1 MKNLLVV
8 LGGILSA
15 GFLILTALL
24 PMPTE
29 MSMSVGVLTILAI
42 VVLGFIPGSQSRLAF
57 CLLCTWIVLHYLF
70 WRYASL
76 PLQGDM
82 MSAVFAVALYAAE
95 IYGGMML
102 LTGLF
107 VNAQPLNRKSVPLPK
122 DKAEW
127 PTIDIYIPTYS
138 ENMDVV
144 RPTLLGA
151 LTVDYPK
158 DKFNVY
164 VLDDGAPRAANP
176 NTPAEQAIEL
186 EERANALKALCAQ
199 YGATY
204 LTRPDNSHAK
214 SGNLNSAL
222 KQTKGEYILVLDAD
236 HVPTRDI
243 LVNMAGHL
251 AKHSNLAFV
260 QSPHNF
266 LNDDPFEK
274 NQDIRGRMPA
284 ENDMFY
290 RAVQKGLD
298 FWNTSFFCGS
308 AALLRRKAI
317 ESVGGFSV
325 DSITED
331 ASTSVKMHSKG
342 WHSAYVETP
351 MVMGLQPESYA
362 AFIVQRM
369 RWGMGMAQIM
379 VKQNPMLARGLSFA
393 QRIAY
398 GSVVLFWLFPFA
410 RLVFFL
416 APIPALV
423 FDLTVYPV
431 GKEVFLAFTLP
442 YMFAVMASFYKMFG
456 KYRATFVSEVYETL
470 QAPYLLPG
478 LISAFFNP
486 NKPTFKVTPKG
497 EQYAKVHL
505 SEMHMPLT
513 ICTGVAIAVLGWGVY
528 RLFETGASNLALL
541 FTLAWQLFNVT
552 LLVISLG
559 VLVEQPQLRRRP
571 WVLVNERAE
580 LLLDDGTVQPV
591 VIEDINEY
599 GAAVKGSQLPDHKQF
614 VLRLNGQEGT
624 VVAKLLKFPDPA
636 GRKKAIVMFDADQ
649 ADEQLRLVS
658 YIYGSSSRWEALL
671 NKRENKRGFFGS
683 LWQTMGLAYDS
694 AGRFLRTLQAEQDD
708 KRN

>member
-1 MKNLLVV
+1 
-8 LGGILSA
+8 
-15 GFLILTALL
+15 
-24 PMPTE
+24 
-29 MSMSVGVLTILAI
+29 MSVGVLTILAI
-42 VVLGFIPGSQSRLAF
+42 GVLGFIPGSQSRLAF

-70 WRYASL
+70 WRYTSL
-76 PLQGDM
+76 PLGGDTA
-82 MSAVFAVALYAAE
+82 SAVFAIALYAAE

-107 VNAQPLNRKSVPLPK
+107 VNAQPLNRKAVPLPK
-122 DKAEW
+122 DRADW
-127 PTIDIYIPTYS
+127 PTVDIYIPTYS
-138 ENMDVV
+138 EGMDVV

-151 LTVDYPK
+151 MMVDYPK
-158 DKFNVY
+158 DKVNVY

-176 NTPAEQAIEL
+176 KTPADQAIEL
-186 EERANALKALCAQ
+186 EVRATKLKALCAQ
-199 YGATY
+199 FGATY

-222 KQTKGEYILVLDAD
+222 KQTEGEYILVLDAD

-243 LVNMAGHL
+243 LTNMAGHL
-251 AKHSNLAFV
+251 AKHENLAFV

-274 NQDIRGRMPA
+274 NHSIGGRMPA

-342 WHSAYVETP
+342 WDSAYVETP

-362 AFIVQRM
+362 AFMVQRM

-410 RLVFFL
+410 RLVFFV

-497 EQYAKVHL
+497 EQYTKVHL
-505 SEMHMPLT
+505 SELHLPLT
-513 ICTGVAIAVLGWGVY
+513 ICTGVAIAVLAWGLY

-541 FTLAWQLFNVT
+541 FTLAWQFFSVT

-571 WVLVNERAE
+571 WVQVNERAE
-580 LLLDDGTVQPV
+580 LVLDDGTTQPV

-599 GAAVKGSQLPDHKQF
+599 GAAIKGSQLPDQKEF
-614 VLRLNGQEGT
+614 VLLLNGQAHS
-624 VVAKLLKFPDPA
+624 VIAKLLKFTDPA
-636 GRKKAIVMFDADQ
+636 ARKKAIVVFDADQ
-649 ADEQLRLVS
+649 ADEQLTLVS

-671 NKRENKRGFFGS
+671 NMRENHRGFFGS

-694 AGRFLRTLQAEQDD
+694 TGRFLRTLKAEDD
-708 KRN
+708 RKRN

>member
-1 MKNLLVV
+1 MKNLLVAF
-8 LGGILSA
+8 GGVFSA

-29 MSMSVGVLTILAI
+29 MAMSVGVLTIFAI
-42 VVLGFIPGSQSRLAF
+42 GVLGFIPGSQSRLAF

-76 PLQGDM
+76 PLGGDLA
-82 MSAVFAVALYAAE
+82 SSVFAIALYCAE

-107 VNAQPLNRKSVPLPK
+107 VNAQPLNRKAVPLPK
-122 DKAEW
+122 AREDW

-138 ENMDVV
+138 ENMDIV

-151 LTVDYPK
+151 LMVDYPK
-158 DKFNVY
+158 EKLNVF

-176 NTPAEQAIEL
+176 NTPAELALEL
-186 EERANALKALCAQ
+186 EERSNALKALCAQ
-199 YGATY
+199 YGAHY

-222 KQTKGEYILVLDAD
+222 AQTQGEFILVLDAD

-251 AKHSNLAFV
+251 VKHANLAFV

-274 NQDIRGRMPA
+274 NHDVGGRMPA

-331 ASTSVKMHSKG
+331 ASTSVKMHAKG
-342 WHSAYVETP
+342 WHSAYVDTP

-362 AFIVQRM
+362 AFMVQRM

-379 VKQNPMLARGLSFA
+379 VKQNPILARGLSLA

-431 GKEVFLAFTLP
+431 GKEVFLAFTMP

-478 LISAFFNP
+478 LVSAFFNP

-497 EQYAKVHL
+497 EQYRKVHL
-505 SEMHMPLT
+505 SELHGPLT
-513 ICTGVAIAVLGWGVY
+513 VAAGLSIAILAWGLY
-528 RLFETGASNLALL
+528 RLAQGGGSNLALI
-541 FTLAWQLFNVT
+541 FTICWQCFNVM
-552 LLVISLG
+552 LLLISLG

-580 LLLDDGTVQPV
+580 LLLPDGSSQPIV
-591 VIEDINEY
+591 VEDINEY
-599 GAAVKGSQLPDHKQF
+599 GAAVKGSQLPDQKSF
-614 VLRLNGQEGT
+614 TLKLNGQSGT
-624 VVAKLLKFPDPA
+624 VEAKLLKFLDPE
-636 GRKKAIVMFDADQ
+636 GRKKAIIMFDADQ

-671 NKRENKRGFFGS
+671 LRRENKRGFFGS
-683 LWQTMGLAYDS
+683 LAQTMGLAYAS
-694 AGRFLRTLQAEQDD
+694 VGRFLRVWREETE
-708 KRN
+708 RHN

>member
-1 MKNLLVV
+1 MN
-8 LGGILSA
+8 
-15 GFLILTALL
+15 
-24 PMPTE
+24 
-29 MSMSVGVLTILAI
+29 VGVLTIVAI
-42 VVLGFIPGSQSRLAF
+42 GVLGLIPGSQSRLAF

-70 WRYASL
+70 WRYTSL
-76 PLQGDM
+76 PLGGDLA
-82 MSAVFAVALYAAE
+82 SSIFAVALYGAE

-107 VNAQPLNRKSVPLPK
+107 VNAQPLNRKTVPLPM
-122 DKAEW
+122 DKSGW
-127 PTIDIYIPTYS
+127 PTVDIYIPTYS
-138 ENMDVV
+138 ESMDVV

-151 LTVDYPK
+151 MMVDYPK
-158 DKFNVY
+158 DKVNVY
-164 VLDDGAPRAANP
+164 ILDDGAPRAANP

-186 EERANALKALCAQ
+186 EERATALKALCAQ
-199 YGATY
+199 FGATY

-251 AKHSNLAFV
+251 AKNAKLAFV
-260 QSPHNF
+260 QSPHHF

-274 NQDIRGRMPA
+274 NHDIRGRMPA

-317 ESVGGFSV
+317 VSVGGFSV

-362 AFIVQRM
+362 AFMVQRM

-379 VKQNPMLARGLSFA
+379 VKQNPMIARGLSFA

-431 GKEVFLAFTLP
+431 GKAVFLAFTLP

-456 KYRATFVSEVYETL
+456 KYRTTFVSEVYETL

-478 LISAFFNP
+478 LVSAFFNP

-497 EQYAKVHL
+497 AMYHKEHL
-505 SEMHMPLT
+505 SELHTPLT
-513 ICTGVAIAVLGWGVY
+513 VCTGVAIAVLGWGLY
-528 RLFETGASNLALL
+528 RLFDAGTSNLALL
-541 FTLAWQLFNVT
+541 FTLAWQFFNVT
-552 LLVISLG
+552 LLVIALG
-559 VLVEQPQLRRRP
+559 VLVERPVFRRRP
-571 WVLVNERAE
+571 WVVVNERAE
-580 LLLDDGTVQPV
+580 LILADGTVQPV
-591 VIEDINEY
+591 VVEDINEY
-599 GAAVKGSQLPDHKQF
+599 GASIKGSQLPDQTEF
-614 VLRLNGQEGT
+614 ILRFNGQDGAVIGT
-624 VVAKLLKFPDPA
+624 LMKFVDA
-636 GRKKAIVMFDADQ
+636 GRKRAIVKFDDSQ
-649 ADEQLRLVS
+649 AAEQLLLVS
-658 YIYGSSSRWEALL
+658 YIYGSSARWEALL

-683 LWQTMGLAYDS
+683 LAQTMGLAYQS
-694 AGRFLRTLQAEQDD
+694 AGRFLRVWRQAVDS
-708 KRN
+708 KPN

>member
-1 MKNLLVV
+1 MKNLFVV
-8 LGGILSA
+8 FGGIFSA
-15 GFLILTALL
+15 GFLMLTALL

-29 MSMSVGVLTILAI
+29 MAMSVGALTIVAI
-42 VVLGFIPGSQSRLAF
+42 TVLGFIPGSQSRLAM

-70 WRYASL
+70 WRYTSL
-76 PLQGDM
+76 PLGKDLA
-82 MSAVFAVALYAAE
+82 SSIFSIALYAAE

-107 VNAQPLNRKSVPLPK
+107 VNAQPLNRKTVPLPK
-122 DKAEW
+122 DKADW

-138 ENMDVV
+138 ESMDVV

-151 LTVDYPK
+151 MMIDYPR
-158 DKFNVY
+158 DKLNVF

-176 NTPAEQAIEL
+176 KTPADQAIEL
-186 EERANALKALCAQ
+186 EERATALKALCAQ
-199 YGATY
+199 FGATY

-222 KQTKGEYILVLDAD
+222 KQTHGEYILVLDAD

-251 AKHSNLAFV
+251 VKHERMAFV
-260 QSPHNF
+260 QSPHHF

-274 NQDIRGRMPA
+274 NHDIQGRMPA

-362 AFIVQRM
+362 AFMVQRM

-379 VKQNPMLARGLSFA
+379 VKQNPMLARGLSLA

-456 KYRATFVSEVYETL
+456 KYRATFVSEVYETM

-478 LISAFFNP
+478 LVSAFFNP

-497 EQYAKVHL
+497 EMYHKVHL
-505 SEMHMPLT
+505 SELHMPLT
-513 ICTGVAIAVLGWGVY
+513 VCTGISIGVLGWGLY
-528 RLFETGASNLALL
+528 RLFETGVPNLALL
-541 FTLAWQLFNVT
+541 FTLAWQFFNVT
-552 LLVISLG
+552 LMVIALG
-559 VLVEQPQLRRRP
+559 ALVEQPQIRRRP
-571 WVLVNERAE
+571 WVVVNERAE
-580 LLLDDGTVQPV
+580 LILEDGTVQPV
-591 VIEDINEY
+591 VVEDINEF
-599 GAAVKGSQLPDHKQF
+599 GAAIKGGQLPDQKEF
-614 VLRLNGQEGT
+614 ILRFNGQDGAVVGT
-624 VVAKLLKFPDPA
+624 VLKFTDA
-636 GRKKAIVMFDADQ
+636 ARKRAIVNFDDRQ
-649 ADEQLRLVS
+649 AHEQLLLVS
-658 YIYGSSSRWEALL
+658 YIYGSSSRWETLL

-683 LWQTMGLAYDS
+683 LFQTMGLAYAS
-694 AGRFLRTLQAEQDD
+694 AGRFLRVWQQESDSKL
-708 KRN
+708 N